1 MKKPISVRLPF
12 PARRGEPVEVWLCR
26 FLAHPV
32 PLDPDPGHGEYFS
45 CYRLDLE
52 WVEQGAKLADER
64 KPRVFLRRLIVT
76 ARRGRLSGTTAQPAS
91 HPVAQPIPRP
101 APEPPRP
108 AARIPPGRETH
119 AKPPLRIQEPRQSA
133 PAPSHVW
140 VDPEL
145 QEAEREMRRLQS
157 SQHDWRR
164 DSEQWRSFERLI
176 LEQRKKIA
184 ALKETKVS
192 Q

>member
-26 FLAHPV
+26 FLAHPA
-32 PLDPDPGHGEYFS
+32 PLDPDPGHGEYFA
-45 CYRLDLE
+45 CYRLNLE
-52 WVEQGAKLADER
+52 WVERGAKLANER

-76 ARRGRLSGTTAQPAS
+76 ARRGRLSGAAAQPVS
-91 HPVAQPIPRP
+91 RPIAQPIPRP
-101 APEPPRP
+101 APEPSRP
-108 AARIPPGRETH
+108 AAPIPPRRE
-119 AKPPLRIQEPRQSA
+119 AQAMPPLMMQGPQRNA
-133 PAPSHVW
+133 PAPSYVW

-145 QEAEREMRRLQS
+145 QEAEREIRRLQS
-157 SQHDWRR
+157 SQHAWRR